1 MEHENL
7 AEYFRRTSEPF
18 AIDNS
23 GKSNG
28 RITKVP
34 RFLRPVGIGSIEY
47 VLSGK
52 GTVTEN
58 NRTFEVKA
66 GDVFILH
73 AEQYHDYWGDPEDP
87 WVRLWV
93 QVSGPAAPEI
103 LRAYNV
109 ANVNYIPDFDLS
121 EDIQAIRKIIHQN
134 SDLETVNR
142 EGPHLL
148 IDLLQKI
155 RDELQ
160 RRKGITA
167 KSPAERIREMIDS
180 VPDGNVTLD
189 RIAEEFHFSKRHVNR
204 IFRECYRVS
213 PYEYIL
219 SRRIAIAQ
227 SLLKKT
233 DLSVQEIADHLQ
245 FCDAAYFAEFFR
257 KHTGMTPSHF
267 RKKYGETEIKESPAP
282 LRD

>member
-1 MEHENL
+1 MKTVNL
-7 AEYFRRTSEPF
+7 AEYYRKTNEPF
-18 AIDNS
+18 AIDMS

-28 RITKVP
+28 KVATVK

-58 NRTFEVKA
+58 NRTFQVKA

-73 AEQYHDYWGDPEDP
+73 AEQYHDYYGDPDDP

-93 QVSGPAAPEI
+93 QVSGPAVPD
-103 LRAYNV
+103 LFRAYNV

-121 EDIQAIRKIIHQN
+121 GDLLKIQQIIHMHTEIQTI
-134 SDLETVNR
+134 DR

-148 IDLLQKI
+148 IDLLKTI
-155 RDELQ
+155 RNELQ
-160 RRKGITA
+160 RRETPPEKTA
-167 KSPAERIREMIDS
+167 AERIREMIDS
-180 VPDGNVTLD
+180 VPDGRITLD
-189 RIAEEFHFSKRHVNR
+189 RISEEFHFSKRHINR
-204 IFRECYRVS
+204 VFQDRYRIA

-219 SRRIAIAQ
+219 NRRVAIAQ

-233 DLSVQEIADHLQ
+233 NLSMQEISDRLH
-245 FCDAAYFAEFFR
+245 FCDVAYFTEFFR
-257 KHTGMTPSHF
+257 KHVGTTPLQF
-267 RKKYGETEIKESPAP
+267 RKKYGISDLPE
-282 LRD
+282 